1 MKETVYQ
8 MMKQRCHKYDFEKP
22 KVILS
27 IIANKFQS
35 NTYDLLYGDVE
46 NIEDRRRIKKK
57 FDNLVGEIKNRILN

>member
-27 IIANKFQS
+27 IIANKF
-35 NTYDLLYGDVE
+35 
-46 NIEDRRRIKKK
+46 
-57 FDNLVGEIKNRILN
+57 